1 MENIDDLMTPRY
13 QEFAEAIMHLY
24 MEKDDLEY
32 CLQEDPN
39 LDVVTYNG
47 ILSDLSQVRRS
58 VQKVLNEW
66 EEWKKKRLENTTDG

>member
-1 MENIDDLMTPRY
+1 
-13 QEFAEAIMHLY
+13 